1 MKIFIDSDCKCH
13 TSDDG
18 TMRSFEVSFFDYKC
32 PELIEGYRY
41 VPRGET
47 WTRSDGEV
55 FQNGM
60 ITPCKD
66 YSELEEYEWQTVEN
80 IRKALADA
88 DAALAEL
95 GVEWGEDN
103 G

>member
-18 TMRSFEVSFFDYKC
+18 TMRGFDVPFFDYKC
-32 PELIEGYRY
+32 PEFIEGYRY
-41 VPRGET
+41 VPPDET

-55 FQNGM
+55 FQGEM
-60 ITPCKD
+60 ITPWKD
-66 YSELEEYEWQTVEN
+66 YAELIEYEWQALGE
-80 IRKALADA
+80 IQKALTDA

-95 GVEWGEDN
+95 SVEWGEDN